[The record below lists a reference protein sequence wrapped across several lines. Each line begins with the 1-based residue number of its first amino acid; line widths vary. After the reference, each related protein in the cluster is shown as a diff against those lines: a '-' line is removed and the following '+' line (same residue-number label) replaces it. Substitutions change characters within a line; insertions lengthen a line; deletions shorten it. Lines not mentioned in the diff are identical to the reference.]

1 MTRVLVLTTEVIPL
15 PGLPTVGGGMRGW
28 RLARGLESAGFDVTL
43 IFPREALTPY
53 GEAISAEAREAVLP
67 LTYAWGE
74 PLGAIAEHRPDV
86 VLCCSWMMA
95 AQIAAQ
101 GGCPAPLAV
110 DVAGPVLIEAFYQDA
125 TAGVELAPLKVQGL
139 RAADFVVCA
148 GERQRAY
155 FCPWLLLAG
164 FTPHDCAARLATV
177 TISAPPP
184 PRPPHAAP
192 NPEPLI
198 IFAGVAL
205 PWHDPLLPLRT
216 VAETLERHERGRLE
230 IHLTQ
235 HPIHSQNAT
244 WYWDFLAWSRDY
256 PRVTVFP
263 GTPRPN
269 AVVLDLYR
277 RADLAFDLFAF
288 NPERELAVAH
298 RTVDYLS
305 CGLPVLHSSYA
316 ELAGVIER
324 YEAGATVDPADP
336 EAIAAIIGRV
346 LADPSILARWS
357 DNARR
362 LTDEYLAWDRTI
374 APLAAWCA
382 NPTRRTAQ
390 SALGPEALVPELRE
404 RARSLEAEV
413 RQFHQDRAGYE
424 DGLAAL
430 RRDRE
435 ELHREVRRNQELAEE
450 RAVYAQSLEAAWHEQ
465 SDALNDLRRSP
476 WRAALRQTA
485 RRFQGER

>member
-1 MTRVLVLTTEVIPL
+1 MTRVLVLATEVIPL

-28 RLARGLESAGFDVTL
+28 RLARGLESAGFEVTL
-43 IFPREALTPY
+43 IFPREAMAPY
-53 GEAISAEAREAVLP
+53 GDAISAEAREAVLP
-67 LTYAWGE
+67 LTYAWLD
-74 PLGAIAEHRPDV
+74 PAGAIAEHQPDV

-95 AQIAAQ
+95 SRLAAQ
-101 GGCPAPLAV
+101 GGSPVPLAV
-110 DVAGPVLIEAFYQDA
+110 DVAGPVLIEALYQNPA
-125 TAGVELAPLKVQGL
+125 EGTELAPYKVRGL

-155 FCPWLLLAG
+155 FFPWLLLSG

-177 TISAPPP
+177 TISAPPS
-184 PRPPHAAP
+184 PRPPHGPP
-192 NPEPLI
+192 NPEPLL

-205 PWHDPLLPLRT
+205 PWHDPLVPLKA
-216 VAETLERHERGRLE
+216 VAETITRHDRGRLE
-230 IHLTQ
+230 LHLTQ

-244 WYWDFLAWSRDY
+244 WYWDFLEWSKGY

-277 RADLAFDLFAF
+277 SADLAFDLFGY

-316 ELAGVIER
+316 ELAGPIER

-336 EAIAAIIGRV
+336 DAIAAIVGRV
-346 LADPSILARWS
+346 LTDPALLGRWS
-357 DNARR
+357 ANAVRM
-362 LTDEYLAWDRTI
+362 TDEYLAWDRTI

-382 NPTRRTAQ
+382 NPTRRDAAG
-390 SALGPEALVPELRE
+390 ALSPEALVPDLRDQV
-404 RARSLEAEV
+404 RSLEAEAV
-413 RQFHQDRAGYE
+413 QFRHDRAGME
-424 DGLAAL
+424 AGLDAL

-435 ELHREVRRNQELAEE
+435 ALHGEVRRNQELADE
-450 RAVYAQSLEAAWHEQ
+450 RAAYAQSLETAWQEQ
-465 SDALNDLRRSP
+465 HGALNAVLAAPWRTAVQQTLRRF
-476 WRAALRQTA
+476 RNRT
-485 RRFQGER
+485 